1 MMKQNARRRKGGAGA
16 RGVELGTCARLTSG
30 SDGILWLA
38 QDSVIDLEGADLLKA
53 ALSYSPGWCF
63 PVLH

>member
-1 MMKQNARRRKGGAGA
+1 MKQNARRRKGGAGVQ
-16 RGVELGTCARLTSG
+16 GVELGTWARLTSG

-53 ALSYSPGWCF
+53 ALSYTHGSCF
-63 PVLH
+63 LVLH